1 MADQPFWNPS
11 DKDSGCT
18 LSNSDRTASQAALNA
33 GLVRSTN
40 SLSSGKWYVEAT
52 FDSGSSYFG
61 IATSGHVTSSQP
73 GFQSTGW
80 SVIKFN
86 GSKFTNNSATGYG
99 SGFSDGD
106 IVMMAVDLDNEKIWW
121 GKNGT
126 WFNSG
131 DPAAG
136 TNEAFSSLTGTYF
149 LAFGSPSSSGA
160 KNLTLK
166 TIASYSYSP
175 PSGFTSGWGGSAG
188 ILGDAALTE
197 AGDSVTSA
205 GALRLQ
211 GTAALT
217 ESADS
222 VSSAGTVTIKGTAS
236 LTEAG
241 DSTSATGTLAIKG
254 ASAQTEA
261 DDSVSAVIRYV
272 AVGTAAI
279 TEADDSVSATATL
292 AIAGAASITEADDA
306 TTATGNLPI
315 VGQNAL
321 AEADDSVTA
330 EGALLIQGA
339 SALTEADDSVSATGA
354 LYIAGLAD
362 LIESDDSVDANDF
375 VPRGHADLI
384 EDEDFIATTGRVPL
398 EWLDALATRHD
409 VPNRTLCAVCARPVL
424 PETMHRQ
431 VRRVGQRLVWT
442 GLYTCQTCIDI
453 PGDPPP
459 IHRRADPRP
468 VPNARPSR
476 S

>member
-121 GKNGT
+121 GSNGT

-261 DDSVSAVIRYV
+261 DDSVSA
-272 AVGTAAI
+272 
-279 TEADDSVSATATL
+279 
-292 AIAGAASITEADDA
+292 AGS
-306 TTATGNLPI
+306 
-315 VGQNAL
+315 
-321 AEADDSVTA
+321 
-330 EGALLIQGA
+330 
-339 SALTEADDSVSATGA
+339 

-442 GLYTCQTCIDI
+442 GLYACQTCIDI

-459 IHRRADPRP
+459 IHRHADPRP

>member
-261 DDSVSAVIRYV
+261 DDSVSA
-272 AVGTAAI
+272 
-279 TEADDSVSATATL
+279 
-292 AIAGAASITEADDA
+292 AGS
-306 TTATGNLPI
+306 
-315 VGQNAL
+315 
-321 AEADDSVTA
+321 
-330 EGALLIQGA
+330 
-339 SALTEADDSVSATGA
+339 

-375 VPRGHADLI
+375 VPRGHAVLD
-384 EDEDFIATTGRVPL
+384 EDEDFIVSTGRVPL

-442 GLYTCQTCIDI
+442 GLYACQTCIDI

-459 IHRRADPRP
+459 IHRHADPRP

>member
-261 DDSVSAVIRYV
+261 DDSVSA
-272 AVGTAAI
+272 
-279 TEADDSVSATATL
+279 
-292 AIAGAASITEADDA
+292 AGS
-306 TTATGNLPI
+306 
-315 VGQNAL
+315 
-321 AEADDSVTA
+321 
-330 EGALLIQGA
+330 
-339 SALTEADDSVSATGA
+339 

-442 GLYTCQTCIDI
+442 GLYACQTCIDI

-459 IHRRADPRP
+459 IHRHADPRP